1 MNLKECRV
9 ITTSVTL
16 RKKNRYR
23 LWSGRP
29 ALRPVAEDA
38 RPIKDIPTQGTGAG
52 RILYMNHYGWFR
64 KKERGVYEVSRNG
77 LRALES
83 FKEVVNSID
92 IKPDGVSDGEG

>member
-1 MNLKECRV
+1 
-9 ITTSVTL
+9 
-16 RKKNRYR
+16 
-23 LWSGRP
+23 
-29 ALRPVAEDA
+29 
-38 RPIKDIPTQGTGAG
+38 
-52 RILYMNHYGWFR
+52 MNHYGWFR